1 MRRKNTE
8 QPKRLRVGLAL
19 SGGAARGA
27 AHVGVLKVLLEAGIT
42 VDAVAGTSAGALVG
56 GAFAAGMSVA
66 ELERLG
72 REMRWRNFGRV
83 TLSRLGVQSN
93 ARMEEYIRARFPV
106 TRFEEMPIP
115 FAAVATDLHTGQA
128 VIMRDEGDAAFAIR
142 ASCAVPGWYVPVT
155 DAEGRQLV
163 DGGLVANLPAAAARS
178 LNPDI
183 VIAVDVNFEGA
194 KFLGPPQSAIGV
206 LFQSMMVVQ
215 RTVSTHEGR
224 NADIVIR
231 PKVGH
236 IRWDEMTRA
245 AELIAL
251 GEEAARAA
259 LDDIKSLLTP
269 RVVEQPTW
277 IQRLLQRPH
286 ANDSNAASNALER
299 RGSTPQTRA
308 PHETRAPHAGEE
320 NTHRPSPR

>member
-1 MRRKNTE
+1 MRRKDTE

-27 AHVGVLKVLLEAGIT
+27 AHVGVLKVLTDAGVP
-42 VDAVAGTSAGALVG
+42 VDSVAGTSAGALVG
-56 GAFAAGMSVA
+56 GAFAAGMTIA
-66 ELERLG
+66 ELECLG
-72 REMRWRNFGRV
+72 HEMRWRNFGRM

-128 VIMRDEGDAAFAIR
+128 VVMRGEGDAAFAIR

-163 DGGLVANLPAAAARS
+163 DGGLVANLPAAAARA
-178 LNPDI
+178 LGPDI

-206 LFQSMMVVQ
+206 LFQSIMVVQ

-224 NADIVIR
+224 NADIVIC

-236 IRWDEMTRA
+236 IRWDEMSRA
-245 AELIAL
+245 AELIAA
-251 GEEAARAA
+251 GEEAARDALAA
-259 LDDIKSLLTP
+259 IKSLLAP
-269 RVVEQPTW
+269 PSVEHPTW
-277 IQRLLQRPH
+277 IQRLLQRTP
-286 ANDSNAASNALER
+286 APSPER
-299 RGSTPQTRA
+299 RPTP
-308 PHETRAPHAGEE
+308 ETRL
-320 NTHRPSPR
+320 THTHEDGKHRTSPR